1 MIQQSKNRS
10 ISNSIILI
18 LICSL
23 FLSSCQNGII
33 EKIKND
39 DIIEFQKDDEIMN
52 QAIAEA
58 NKTFKNFD
66 DAFKQPQEGYE
77 SFAIKVK
84 FDTEDGGGEHIWIG
98 DLTSDGK
105 SYSGTVNNEPQLTK
119 AVKFGD
125 RVTIDPKTIS
135 DWMYLDKGVL
145 RGGYTIRVMKNNLS
159 DDEKKAFDQ
168 EVGFIIED

>member
-23 FLSSCQNGII
+23 FLSSCQNGIK

-58 NKTFKNFD
+58 KRLLKILMTHLNSLRKD
-66 DAFKQPQEGYE
+66 M
-77 SFAIKVK
+77 KV
-84 FDTEDGGGEHIWIG
+84 
-98 DLTSDGK
+98 L
-105 SYSGTVNNEPQLTK
+105 L
-119 AVKFGD
+119 
-125 RVTIDPKTIS
+125 
-135 DWMYLDKGVL
+135 L
-145 RGGYTIRVMKNNLS
+145 R
-159 DDEKKAFDQ
+159 
-168 EVGFIIED
+168 

>member
-1 MIQQSKNRS
+1 MMLHSKKRS
-10 ISNSIILI
+10 ISTRFFFI

-23 FLSSCQNGII
+23 FLYSCQNGIK

-39 DIIEFQKDDEIMN
+39 DVIEFQKDDEVMN

-58 NKTFKNFD
+58 NKTFDHFNV
-66 DAFKQPQEGYE
+66 AFKQPQEGYE

-119 AVKFGD
+119 TVKFGD
-125 RVTIDPKTIS
+125 RITIDPKTIS

-145 RGGYTIRVMKNNLS
+145 KGGYTIRVMKNNLS
-159 DDEKKAFDQ
+159 ADEKKAFDQ